1 MKLAVRIGIAALGLL
16 LLGGGGFAAFRY
28 FRASGSGA
36 AGTPQARVEAPVPDR
51 SREGNAKPRAEA
63 KPTQPAPE
71 PTQPAPEP
79 TQPRPAAAPPL
90 DKPAAAARA
99 ASPPSPPRDP
109 GQERLVRLYEGMRPK
124 EAAAVIGQLDPG
136 LSVTIL
142 LSMRDRQA
150 AKILGQL
157 PPKKAAELT
166 TRMGQIKQAPE
177 AAPRAA
183 GKS

>member
-1 MKLAVRIGIAALGLL
+1 MKLALRIGIAALGVL
-16 LLGGGGFAAFRY
+16 LLGGGGFVAFRY

-51 SREGNAKPRAEA
+51 PREGHVKPRAEA
-63 KPTQPAPE
+63 KPAQPVPEATQPI
-71 PTQPAPEP
+71 
-79 TQPRPAAAPPL
+79 PAAAPPV
-90 DKPAAAARA
+90 DKPTAASPV
-99 ASPPSPPRDP
+99 ASPPSPPRDL

-124 EAAAVIGQLDPG
+124 EAAAVIGQLDSG

-142 LSMRDRQA
+142 LGMRERQA

-157 PPKKAAELT
+157 PPKKAAELI
-166 TRMGQIKQAPE
+166 TRMSQIKQAPE
-177 AAPRAA
+177 TAPRTE

>member
-16 LLGGGGFAAFRY
+16 LLGGSGFAAFRY

-51 SREGNAKPRAEA
+51 PREGNAKSRAEA
-63 KPTQPAPE
+63 RPAQPAPE
-71 PTQPAPEP
+71 PTQPK
-79 TQPRPAAAPPL
+79 PAAAPPL
-90 DKPAAAARA
+90 DKPAAAAPA

-109 GQERLVRLYEGMRPK
+109 GQERLVRLYEVMRPK

-142 LSMRDRQA
+142 LGMRERQA

-157 PPKKAAELT
+157 PPKKAAELI

-177 AAPRAA
+177 AAPRPE